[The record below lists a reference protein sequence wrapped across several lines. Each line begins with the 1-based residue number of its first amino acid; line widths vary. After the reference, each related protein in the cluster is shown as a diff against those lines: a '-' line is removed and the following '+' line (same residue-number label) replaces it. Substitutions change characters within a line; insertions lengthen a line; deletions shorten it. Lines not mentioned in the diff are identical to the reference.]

1 MSDVK
6 RTDFS
11 TPWSNQ
17 EDIKQGI
24 QINYTVQCI
33 PFPLRKKNINSNEL
47 LVLNLFYLKKLNT
60 ILRFLNLQNY
70 RMQWVMCRSLGGGG
84 GFRTQGTQGQ
94 APRSLQN
101 ADFSPF
107 TLKFYMEHTFK
118 NPSRFALQV
127 LSSSNSLVPPY
138 SRKV

>member
-6 RTDFS
+6 QTDFS

-33 PFPLRKKNINSNEL
+33 PFPLRKKKINSNEL

-70 RMQWVMCRSLGGGG
+70 RMQ
-84 GFRTQGTQGQ
+84 
-94 APRSLQN
+94 
-101 ADFSPF
+101 
-107 TLKFYMEHTFK
+107 
-118 NPSRFALQV
+118 
-127 LSSSNSLVPPY
+127 
-138 SRKV
+138 